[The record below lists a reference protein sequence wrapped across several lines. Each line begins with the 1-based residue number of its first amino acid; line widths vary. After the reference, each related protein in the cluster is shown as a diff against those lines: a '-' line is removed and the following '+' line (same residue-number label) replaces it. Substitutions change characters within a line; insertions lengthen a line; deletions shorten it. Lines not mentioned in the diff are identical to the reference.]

1 MPFDDHIRNVD
12 MNELTQTSKFGVA
25 EGPAVSSSKTK
36 MGLPTM
42 MGICIGLVIVQG
54 AMISATQG
62 VGLGGTSFIVAMIA
76 AFILAQF
83 NAMSF
88 AELSLMFPQEGSLA
102 TYTRKAIGYFPA
114 IVSVFAGYV
123 VVAILALPVEMFLV
137 DAMLNEML
145 PGVLPDKVVP
155 LIILAILT
163 ITNLIGTDLFA
174 RVQNLL
180 AFILVAALVIVGAC
194 AITGAAQ
201 PHPLLTGKTVDWS
214 FAGVLDGSFVGLIAL
229 AMWLMVGVEFICP
242 MINEV
247 KAPMKN
253 IPRAM
258 HLSLLMIFLIFLAFA
273 YGASLYLDVDSL
285 LGSPIPYLDYISAV
299 FGQSGLVIATIM
311 ALAATCS
318 TLNTILASVPR
329 MLHGMAMEK
338 QVFPVFKAEN
348 RYKSPWVGILFIA
361 VSTTIPY
368 LLVDVDSLIV
378 LVIAA
383 TTSWLLA
390 YMVAHIDVIVL
401 RLRMPKEQRPYKTP
415 FYPIPQILGIVAM
428 GYVALN
434 NSPSPEMTSLVYSIT
449 GGILLAIS
457 LISALWVKFYMKRG
471 LFTPDT
477 N

>member
-1 MPFDDHIRNVD
+1 
-12 MNELTQTSKFGVA
+12 MNELVQPCKFDAA
-25 EGPAVSSSKTK
+25 EGKAVNADKSK

-62 VGLGGTSFIVAMIA
+62 IGLGGMSFVAAMVA
-76 AFILAQF
+76 AFVLAQF

-88 AELSLMFPQEGSLA
+88 AELSLMFPQEGTLA
-102 TYTRKAIGYFPA
+102 TYTRKAIGHFPA

-123 VVAILALPVEMFLV
+123 VVAVLALPVEMVLV

-145 PGVLPDKVVP
+145 PGVFPAKVVP
-155 LIILAILT
+155 LMILAVLT
-163 ITNLIGTDLFA
+163 VTNLIGTDVFA
-174 RVQNLL
+174 RVQNIL
-180 AFILVAALVIVGAC
+180 AFVLVAALIIVGGF
-194 AITGAAQ
+194 AITGAAES
-201 PHPLLTGKTVDWS
+201 HPVLTGNRVDWS
-214 FAGVLDGSFVGLIAL
+214 FGGVLDGSFIGLIAL

-242 MINEV
+242 MINDV
-247 KAPMKN
+247 KTPLKN

-273 YGASLYLDVDSL
+273 YGASLYLNVETL
-285 LGSPIPYLDYISAV
+285 VGSPIPYLDYINAV
-299 FGQSGLVIATIM
+299 FGKIGLAIATVM
-311 ALAATCS
+311 ALTATCS

-338 QVFPVFKAEN
+338 QAFPILKAEN
-348 RYKSPWVGILFIA
+348 SHKAPWVGILFIA

-390 YMVAHIDVIVL
+390 YIVAHIDVIVL
-401 RLRMPKEQRPYKTP
+401 RMRLPHEKRPYKTP
-415 FYPIPQILGIVAM
+415 FYPIPQIAGIIAM
-428 GYVALN
+428 GYVAVN
-434 NSPSPEMTSLVYSIT
+434 NSPSPEMTSMVYSIT
-449 GGILLAIS
+449 GGILLVIS
-457 LISALWVKFYMKRG
+457 LISAVWVKFYMKRG
-471 LFTPDT
+471 LFTPD
-477 N
+477 ND

>member
-1 MPFDDHIRNVD
+1 MS
-12 MNELTQTSKFGVA
+12 ELVQTRKLEAADEKAARADKS
-25 EGPAVSSSKTK
+25 K

-42 MGICIGLVIVQG
+42 IGICIGLVIVQG

-62 VGLGGTSFIVAMIA
+62 IGLGGMSFVAAMIA

-88 AELSLMFPQEGSLA
+88 AELSLMFPQEGTLA
-102 TYTRKAIGYFPA
+102 TYTRKAIGHFPA

-123 VVAILALPVEMFLV
+123 VVAVLALPVEMFLV

-145 PGVLPDKVVP
+145 PGVFPDKVVP
-155 LIILAILT
+155 LIILAVLT
-163 ITNLIGTDLFA
+163 VTNLIGTDVFA
-174 RVQNLL
+174 RVQNIL
-180 AFILVAALVIVGAC
+180 AFILVAALIIVGAF
-194 AITGAAQ
+194 AITGAAES
-201 PHPLLTGKTVDWS
+201 HPTLTGTTVDWS
-214 FAGVLDGSFVGLIAL
+214 FGGVLDGSFVGLIAL

-247 KAPMKN
+247 KTPLKN

-273 YGASLYLDVDSL
+273 YGASLYLNVDTL
-285 LGSPIPYLDYISAV
+285 VGSPIPYLDYINAV
-299 FGQSGLVIATIM
+299 FGKVGLAIATIM

-338 QVFPVFKAEN
+338 QAFPIFKAEN
-348 RYKSPWVGILFIA
+348 RHKAPWVGILFIA
-361 VSTTIPY
+361 VCTTIPY

-390 YMVAHIDVIVL
+390 YIVAHIDVIVL
-401 RLRMPKEQRPYKTP
+401 RMRLPKEKRPYKTP
-415 FYPIPQILGIVAM
+415 FYPIPQIAGIIAM

-434 NSPSPEMTSLVYSIT
+434 NSPSPEMTSMVYSIT
-449 GGILLAIS
+449 GGILLVIS
-457 LISALWVKFYMKRG
+457 LISAVWVKFYMKRG
-471 LFTPDT
+471 LFTPD
-477 N
+477 ND